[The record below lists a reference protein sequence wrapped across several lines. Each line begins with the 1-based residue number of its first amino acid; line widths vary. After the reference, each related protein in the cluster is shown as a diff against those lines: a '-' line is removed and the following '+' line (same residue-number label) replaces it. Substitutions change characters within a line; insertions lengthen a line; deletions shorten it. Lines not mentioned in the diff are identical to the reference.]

1 MGTPGDT
8 IILSENVEN
17 SDIMCGMTC
26 HCVVRQSDGRARN
39 DACEEMEAFRCLA
52 DVLWANERGVR

>member
-26 HCVVRQSDGRARN
+26 DRGVRQSDGRARV
-39 DACEEMEAFRCLA
+39 DAREEMEASHCLA
-52 DVLWANERGVR
+52 DVL